1 MGILQTAYR
10 TYQILSQ
17 TEDIFDYRD
26 DGTKPLAPVSH
37 ILQNAQI
44 EITLTDEGKF
54 LSAVPV
60 SKGDESTIIPV
71 TEDSIGR
78 TSTKAPPHPLCDK
91 LSYLAPSSDE
101 KHEAYLALLT
111 AWAESPYSHPLVRA
125 VLTYVRGGTILADLE
140 RELKGKGGKS
150 VSAKYADG
158 VVRWRM
164 IPAPNGKGEDPCC
177 YKNKVLFE
185 SFKRFDSARRADAGE
200 PLVFCQISGKMDDT
214 LCKNNPK
221 KIHPNA
227 DNAKL
232 ISTNDKDNFTYRG
245 RFATPEAAVSVSYTA
260 SQMAHS
266 ALRWLVTNHKY
277 QNFNRV
283 FLCWNPEG
291 KEVPKNPIF
300 HFGEDEGN
308 KPIFV
313 SYRDEL
319 RDTLNGYKNML
330 RPQDD
335 VVIAAL
341 DATTKTTGRLSVTYY
356 TEMKSADL
364 LKRIEHWYDTCEWDG
379 KIYSF
384 YEILNCAYA
393 RAEKSEGNKP
403 FDFKPDDKGK
413 KLFDSNFQR
422 LLSCMVDGRSVP
434 YDIVRA
440 LVNRA
445 GNPFSFDQKIRDKCL
460 SRIRRTACALIR
472 KYRNDQAKRE
482 EWKVTLDTENRDRS
496 YLFGRL
502 LAVLEQAEAA
512 TYGKEDRRETNALRR
527 LTRYTQQP
535 MHTARALYEKL
546 NPYLNRLMRNKP
558 GLYRQ
563 YRALFDQLFGLLDE
577 LEHTSLNEPLED
589 VYLLGYSSQ
598 RSALFTKQE
607 QNETNT
613 DGGNTDE

>member
-1 MGILQTAYR
+1 M
-10 TYQILSQ
+10 LSQ
-17 TEDIFDYRD
+17 TEGIFDYRD

-60 SKGDESTIIPV
+60 SKGDESTIIPA
-71 TEDSIGR
+71 TEESAGR
-78 TSTKAPPHPLCDK
+78 TSRPEPHPLCDQ
-91 LSYLAPSSDE
+91 LAYLAPSDDN

-125 VLTYVRGGTILADLE
+125 VLTYVRSGTILSDLE
-140 RELKGKGGKS
+140 RERII
-150 VSAKYADG
+150 VRNADG
-158 VVRWRM
+158 SLGSGKLAGTDYTKCLVRWRM
-164 IPAPNGKGEDPCC
+164 IPAPDEEKSESYRNPA
-177 YKNKVLFE
+177 LFE
-185 SFKRFDSARRADAGE
+185 KWASFYNDLRVGQ
-200 PLVFCQISGKMDDT
+200 PHGICQISGEEDVLCQSHPKGT
-214 LCKNNPK
+214 LSS
-221 KIHPNA
+221 A
-227 DNAKL
+227 YGAKL
-232 ISTNDKDNFTYRG
+232 ISANDSANFTYRG
-245 RFATPEAAVSVSYTA
+245 RFATPEAAVSVGYTA

-266 ALRWLVTNHKY
+266 ALRWLATNHGK
-277 QNFNRV
+277 QSGDRI

-291 KEVPKNPIF
+291 KETPGNLLYAF
-300 HFGEDEGN
+300 DAGED
-308 KPIFV
+308 KRDFV
-313 SYRDEL
+313 SYREEL
-319 RDTLNGYKNML
+319 RKTLDGYGNKL

-341 DATTKTTGRLSVTYY
+341 EAATTGRLSVTYY

-364 LKRIEHWYDTCEWDG
+364 LDRIEHWYDTCAWDG
-379 KIYSF
+379 GKFNVPTPSF
-384 YEILNCAYA
+384 REIILCAFG
-393 RAEKSEGNKP
+393 KPSGNGLSL
-403 FDFKPDDKGK
+403 DKRDAKLAGK
-413 KLFDSNFQR
+413 YFQK
-422 LLSCMVDGRSVP
+422 LLSCLTEGRSIP
-434 YDIVRA
+434 PDLVRA
-440 LVNRA
+440 LAARA
-445 GNPFSFDQKIRDKCL
+445 DTPQAYEAGPL
-460 SRIRRTACALIR
+460 ARIRHTACALIR

-482 EWKVTLDTENRDRS
+482 DWKVTLDTENRDRS
-496 YLFGRL
+496 SLFGRL

>member
-10 TYQILSQ
+10 TYQMLSQ

-26 DGTKPLAPVSH
+26 DGTEPLTPVSH
-37 ILQNAQI
+37 ILQNAQL

-54 LSAVPV
+54 LSAAAVAKED
-60 SKGDESTIIPV
+60 SSTIIPA
-71 TEDSIGR
+71 TEESAGR
-78 TSTKAPPHPLCDK
+78 TSRPEPHPLCDQ
-91 LSYLAPSSDE
+91 LAYLAPSDDK
-101 KHEAYLALLT
+101 KHEAYLALLA

-125 VLTYVRGGTILADLE
+125 VLTYVRSGTILSDLE
-140 RELKGKGGKS
+140 RERII
-150 VSAKYADG
+150 VRNADG
-158 VVRWRM
+158 SLGSGKLAGTDYAKCLVRWRM
-164 IPAPNGKGEDPCC
+164 IPAPDEEKSESYRNP
-177 YKNKVLFE
+177 VLFE
-185 SFKRFDSARRADAGE
+185 KWASFYNDLRVGQ
-200 PLVFCQISGKMDDT
+200 PHGICQISGEEDVLCQSHPKGT
-214 LCKNNPK
+214 LSS
-221 KIHPNA
+221 A
-227 DNAKL
+227 YGAKL
-232 ISTNDKDNFTYRG
+232 ISANDSANFTYRG
-245 RFATPEAAVSVSYTA
+245 RFATPEAAVSVGYTA
-260 SQMAHS
+260 SRMAHS
-266 ALRWLVTNHKY
+266 ALRWLATNHGK
-277 QNFNRV
+277 QSGDRI

-291 KEVPKNPIF
+291 KETPGNLLYAF
-300 HFGEDEGN
+300 DAGED
-308 KPIFV
+308 KRDFV
-313 SYRDEL
+313 SYREEL
-319 RDTLNGYKNML
+319 RKTLDGYGNKL

-341 DATTKTTGRLSVTYY
+341 EAATTGRLSVTYY

-364 LKRIEHWYDTCEWDG
+364 LDRIEHWYDTCAWDG
-379 KIYSF
+379 GKFNVPTPSF
-384 YEILNCAYA
+384 REIILCAFG
-393 RAEKSEGNKP
+393 KPSGNGLSL
-403 FDFKPDDKGK
+403 DKRDAKLAGK
-413 KLFDSNFQR
+413 YFQK
-422 LLSCMVDGRSVP
+422 LLSCLTEGRSIP
-434 YDIVRA
+434 PDLVRA
-440 LVNRA
+440 LAARA
-445 GNPFSFDQKIRDKCL
+445 DTPQAYEAGPL
-460 SRIRRTACALIR
+460 ARIRHTACALIR

>member
-1 MGILQTAYR
+1 M
-10 TYQILSQ
+10 LSQ

-26 DGTKPLAPVSH
+26 DGTEPLTPVSH
-37 ILQNAQI
+37 ILQNAQL

-54 LSAVPV
+54 LSAAAVAKED
-60 SKGDESTIIPV
+60 SSTIIPA
-71 TEDSIGR
+71 TEESAGR
-78 TSTKAPPHPLCDK
+78 TSRPEPHPLCDQ
-91 LSYLAPSSDE
+91 LAYLAPSDDK
-101 KHEAYLALLT
+101 KHEAYLALLA

-125 VLTYVRGGTILADLE
+125 VLTYVRSGTILSDLE
-140 RELKGKGGKS
+140 RERII
-150 VSAKYADG
+150 VRNADG
-158 VVRWRM
+158 SLGSGKLAGTDYAKCLVRWRM
-164 IPAPNGKGEDPCC
+164 IPAPDEEKSESYRNPA
-177 YKNKVLFE
+177 LFE
-185 SFKRFDSARRADAGE
+185 KWASFYNDLRVGQ
-200 PLVFCQISGKMDDT
+200 PHGICQISGEEDVLCQSHPKGT
-214 LCKNNPK
+214 LSS
-221 KIHPNA
+221 A
-227 DNAKL
+227 YGAKL
-232 ISTNDKDNFTYRG
+232 ISANDSANFTYRG
-245 RFATPEAAVSVSYTA
+245 RFATPEAAASVGYTA
-260 SQMAHS
+260 SRMAHS
-266 ALRWLVTNHKY
+266 ALRWLATNHGK
-277 QNFNRV
+277 QSGDRI

-291 KEVPKNPIF
+291 KETPGNLLYAF
-300 HFGEDEGN
+300 DAGED
-308 KPIFV
+308 KRDFV
-313 SYRDEL
+313 SYREEL
-319 RDTLNGYKNML
+319 RKTLDGYGNKL

-341 DATTKTTGRLSVTYY
+341 EAATTGRLSVTYY

-364 LKRIEHWYDTCEWDG
+364 LDRIEHWYDTCAWDG
-379 KIYSF
+379 GKFNVPTPSF
-384 YEILNCAYA
+384 REIILCAFG
-393 RAEKSEGNKP
+393 KPSGNGLSL
-403 FDFKPDDKGK
+403 DKRDAKLAGK
-413 KLFDSNFQR
+413 YFQK
-422 LLSCMVDGRSVP
+422 LLSCLTEGRSIP
-434 YDIVRA
+434 PDLVRA
-440 LVNRA
+440 LAARA
-445 GNPFSFDQKIRDKCL
+445 DTPQAYEAGPL
-460 SRIRRTACALIR
+460 ARIRHTACALIR

>member
-10 TYQILSQ
+10 TYQMLSQ
-17 TEDIFDYRD
+17 TEGIFDYRD
-26 DGTKPLAPVSH
+26 DGTEPLTPVSH

-60 SKGDESTIIPV
+60 SKGDESTIIPA
-71 TEDSIGR
+71 TEESAGR
-78 TSTKAPPHPLCDK
+78 TSRPEPHPLCDQ
-91 LSYLAPSSDE
+91 LAYLAPSDDN

-125 VLTYVRGGTILADLE
+125 VLTYVRSGALLSDLE
-140 RELKGKGGKS
+140 RERII
-150 VSAKYADG
+150 VRNADG
-158 VVRWRM
+158 SLGSGKLAGTDYAKCLVRWRM
-164 IPAPNGKGEDPCC
+164 IPAPAEEKSESYRNPA
-177 YKNKVLFE
+177 LFE
-185 SFKRFDSARRADAGE
+185 KWASFYNDLRVGQ
-200 PLVFCQISGKMDDT
+200 PHGICQISGEEDVLCQSHPKGT
-214 LCKNNPK
+214 LSS
-221 KIHPNA
+221 A
-227 DNAKL
+227 YGAKL
-232 ISTNDKDNFTYRG
+232 ISANDSANFTYRG
-245 RFATPEAAVSVSYTA
+245 RFATPEAAVSVGYTA
-260 SQMAHS
+260 SRMAHS
-266 ALRWLVTNHKY
+266 ALRWLATNHGK
-277 QNFNRV
+277 QSGDRI

-291 KEVPKNPIF
+291 KETPGNLLYAF
-300 HFGEDEGN
+300 DAGED
-308 KPIFV
+308 KRDFV
-313 SYRDEL
+313 SYREEL
-319 RDTLNGYKNML
+319 RKTLDGYGNKL

-341 DATTKTTGRLSVTYY
+341 EAATTGRLSVTYY

-364 LKRIEHWYDTCEWDG
+364 LDRIEHWYDTCAWDG
-379 KIYSF
+379 GKFNVPTPSF
-384 YEILNCAYA
+384 REIILCAFG
-393 RAEKSEGNKP
+393 KPSGNGLSL
-403 FDFKPDDKGK
+403 DKRDAKLAGK
-413 KLFDSNFQR
+413 YFQK
-422 LLSCMVDGRSVP
+422 LLSCLTEGRSIP
-434 YDIVRA
+434 PDLVRA
-440 LVNRA
+440 LAARA
-445 GNPFSFDQKIRDKCL
+445 DTPQAFEAGPL
-460 SRIRRTACALIR
+460 ARIRHTACALIR

>member
-10 TYQILSQ
+10 TYQMLSQ

-26 DGTKPLAPVSH
+26 DGTEPLTPVSH

-60 SKGDESTIIPV
+60 SKGDESTIIPA
-71 TEDSIGR
+71 TEESAGR
-78 TSTKAPPHPLCDK
+78 TSRPEPHPLCDQ
-91 LSYLAPSSDE
+91 LAYLAPSDDK

-125 VLTYVRGGTILADLE
+125 VLTYVRSGTILSDLE
-140 RELKGKGGKS
+140 RERII
-150 VSAKYADG
+150 VRNADG
-158 VVRWRM
+158 SLGSGKLAGTDYAKCLVRWRM
-164 IPAPNGKGEDPCC
+164 IPAPDEEKSESYRNPA
-177 YKNKVLFE
+177 LFE
-185 SFKRFDSARRADAGE
+185 KWASFYNDLRVGQ
-200 PLVFCQISGKMDDT
+200 PHGICQISGEEDVLCQSHPKGT
-214 LCKNNPK
+214 LSS
-221 KIHPNA
+221 A
-227 DNAKL
+227 YGAKL
-232 ISTNDKDNFTYRG
+232 ISANDSANFTYRG
-245 RFATPEAAVSVSYTA
+245 RFATPEAAVSVGYTA
-260 SQMAHS
+260 SRMAHS
-266 ALRWLVTNHKY
+266 ALRWLATNHGK
-277 QNFNRV
+277 QSGDRI

-291 KEVPKNPIF
+291 KETPGNLLYAF
-300 HFGEDEGN
+300 DAGED
-308 KPIFV
+308 KRDFV
-313 SYRDEL
+313 SYREEL
-319 RDTLNGYKNML
+319 RKTLDGYGNKL

-341 DATTKTTGRLSVTYY
+341 EAATTGRLSVTYY

-364 LKRIEHWYDTCEWDG
+364 LDRIEHWYDTCAWDG
-379 KIYSF
+379 GKFNVPTPSF
-384 YEILNCAYA
+384 REIILCAFG
-393 RAEKSEGNKP
+393 KPSGNGLSL
-403 FDFKPDDKGK
+403 DKRDAKLAGK
-413 KLFDSNFQR
+413 YFQK
-422 LLSCMVDGRSVP
+422 LLSCLTEGRSIP
-434 YDIVRA
+434 PDLVRA
-440 LVNRA
+440 LAARA
-445 GNPFSFDQKIRDKCL
+445 DTPQAYEAGPL
-460 SRIRRTACALIR
+460 ARIRHTACALIR

>member
-10 TYQILSQ
+10 TYQMLSQ

-26 DGTKPLAPVSH
+26 DGTEPLTPVSH

-44 EITLTDEGKF
+44 EITLTGEGKF

-60 SKGDESTIIPV
+60 SKGDESTIIPA
-71 TEDSIGR
+71 TEESAGR
-78 TSTKAPPHPLCDK
+78 TSRPEPHPLCDQ
-91 LSYLAPSSDE
+91 LAYLAPSDDK
-101 KHEAYLALLT
+101 KHEAYLALLA

-125 VLTYVRGGTILADLE
+125 VLTYVRSGTILSDLE
-140 RELKGKGGKS
+140 RERII
-150 VSAKYADG
+150 VRNADG
-158 VVRWRM
+158 SLGSGKLAGTDYAKCLVRWRM
-164 IPAPNGKGEDPCC
+164 IPAPDEEKSESYRNPA
-177 YKNKVLFE
+177 LFE
-185 SFKRFDSARRADAGE
+185 KWASFYNDLRVGQ
-200 PLVFCQISGKMDDT
+200 PHGICQISGEEDVLCQSHPKGT
-214 LCKNNPK
+214 LSS
-221 KIHPNA
+221 A
-227 DNAKL
+227 YGAKL
-232 ISTNDKDNFTYRG
+232 ISANDSANFTYRG
-245 RFATPEAAVSVSYTA
+245 RFATPEAAASVGYTA
-260 SQMAHS
+260 SRMAHS
-266 ALRWLVTNHKY
+266 ALRWLATNHGK
-277 QNFNRV
+277 QSGDRI

-291 KEVPKNPIF
+291 KETPGNLLYAF
-300 HFGEDEGN
+300 DAGED
-308 KPIFV
+308 KRDFV
-313 SYRDEL
+313 SYREEL
-319 RDTLNGYKNML
+319 RKTLDGYGNKL

-341 DATTKTTGRLSVTYY
+341 EATTTGRLSVTYY

-364 LKRIEHWYDTCEWDG
+364 LDRIEHWYDTCAWDG
-379 KIYSF
+379 GKYNVPTPSF
-384 YEILNCAYA
+384 WEIILCAFG
-393 RAEKSEGNKP
+393 KPSGNGLSL
-403 FDFKPDDKGK
+403 DKRDAKLAGK
-413 KLFDSNFQR
+413 YFQK
-422 LLSCMVDGRSVP
+422 LLSCLTEGRSIP
-434 YDIVRA
+434 PDLVRA
-440 LVNRA
+440 LAARA
-445 GNPFSFDQKIRDKCL
+445 DTPQAYEAGPL
-460 SRIRRTACALIR
+460 ARIRHTACALIR

>member
-1 MGILQTAYR
+1 M
-10 TYQILSQ
+10 LSQ
-17 TEDIFDYRD
+17 TEGIFDYRD

-60 SKGDESTIIPV
+60 SKGDESTIIPA
-71 TEDSIGR
+71 TEESAGR
-78 TSTKAPPHPLCDK
+78 TSRPEPHPLCDQ
-91 LSYLAPSSDE
+91 LAYLAPSDDN

-125 VLTYVRGGTILADLE
+125 VLTYVRSGALLSDLE
-140 RELKGKGGKS
+140 RERII
-150 VSAKYADG
+150 VRNADG
-158 VVRWRM
+158 SLGSGKLAGTDYTKCLVRWRM
-164 IPAPNGKGEDPCC
+164 IPAPDEEKSESYRNPA
-177 YKNKVLFE
+177 LFE
-185 SFKRFDSARRADAGE
+185 KWASFYNDLRVGQ
-200 PLVFCQISGKMDDT
+200 PHGICQISGEEDVLCQSHPKGT
-214 LCKNNPK
+214 LSS
-221 KIHPNA
+221 A
-227 DNAKL
+227 YGAKL
-232 ISTNDKDNFTYRG
+232 ISANDSANFTYRG
-245 RFATPEAAVSVSYTA
+245 RFATPEAAVSVGYTA
-260 SQMAHS
+260 SRMAHS
-266 ALRWLVTNHKY
+266 ALRWLATNHGK
-277 QNFNRV
+277 QSGDRI

-291 KEVPKNPIF
+291 KETPGNLLYAF
-300 HFGEDEGN
+300 DAGED
-308 KPIFV
+308 KRDFV
-313 SYRDEL
+313 SYREEL
-319 RDTLNGYKNML
+319 RKTLDGYGNKL

-341 DATTKTTGRLSVTYY
+341 EAATTGRLSVTYY

-364 LKRIEHWYDTCEWDG
+364 LDRIEHWYDTCAWDG
-379 KIYSF
+379 GKYNVPTPSF
-384 YEILNCAYA
+384 WEIILCAFG
-393 RAEKSEGNKP
+393 KPSGNGLSL
-403 FDFKPDDKGK
+403 DKRDAKLAGK
-413 KLFDSNFQR
+413 YFQK
-422 LLSCMVDGRSVP
+422 LLSCLTEGRSIP
-434 YDIVRA
+434 PDLVRA
-440 LVNRA
+440 LAARA
-445 GNPFSFDQKIRDKCL
+445 DTPQAYEAGPL
-460 SRIRRTACALIR
+460 ARIRHTACALIR

>member
-10 TYQILSQ
+10 TYQMLSQ

-26 DGTKPLAPVSH
+26 DGTEPLTPVSH

-60 SKGDESTIIPV
+60 SKGDESTIIPA
-71 TEDSIGR
+71 TEESAGR
-78 TSTKAPPHPLCDK
+78 TSRPEPHPLCDQ
-91 LSYLAPSSDE
+91 LAYLAPSDDK
-101 KHEAYLALLT
+101 KHEAYLALLA

-125 VLTYVRGGTILADLE
+125 VLTYVRSGTILSDLE
-140 RELKGKGGKS
+140 RERII
-150 VSAKYADG
+150 VRNADG
-158 VVRWRM
+158 SLGSGKLAGTDYAKCLVRWRM
-164 IPAPNGKGEDPCC
+164 IPAPDEEKSESYRNPA
-177 YKNKVLFE
+177 LFE
-185 SFKRFDSARRADAGE
+185 KWASFYNDLRVGQ
-200 PLVFCQISGKMDDT
+200 PHGICQISGEEDVLCQSHPKGT
-214 LCKNNPK
+214 LSS
-221 KIHPNA
+221 A
-227 DNAKL
+227 YGAKL
-232 ISTNDKDNFTYRG
+232 ISANDSANFTYRG
-245 RFATPEAAVSVSYTA
+245 RFATPEAAVSVGYTA
-260 SQMAHS
+260 SRMAHS
-266 ALRWLVTNHKY
+266 ALRWLATNHGK
-277 QNFNRV
+277 QSGDRI

-291 KEVPKNPIF
+291 KETPGNLLYAF
-300 HFGEDEGN
+300 DAGED
-308 KPIFV
+308 KRDFV
-313 SYRDEL
+313 SYREEL
-319 RDTLNGYKNML
+319 RKTLDGYGNKL

-341 DATTKTTGRLSVTYY
+341 EATTTGRLSVTYY

-364 LKRIEHWYDTCEWDG
+364 LDRIEHWYDTCAWDG
-379 KIYSF
+379 GKYNVPTPSF
-384 YEILNCAYA
+384 WEIILCAFG
-393 RAEKSEGNKP
+393 KPSGNGLSL
-403 FDFKPDDKGK
+403 DKRDAKLAGK
-413 KLFDSNFQR
+413 YFQK
-422 LLSCMVDGRSVP
+422 LLSCLTEGRSIP
-434 YDIVRA
+434 PDLVRA
-440 LVNRA
+440 LAARA
-445 GNPFSFDQKIRDKCL
+445 DTPQAYEAGPL
-460 SRIRRTACALIR
+460 ARIRHTACALIR

>member
-1 MGILQTAYR
+1 M
-10 TYQILSQ
+10 LSQ

-26 DGTKPLAPVSH
+26 DGTEPLTPVSH

-60 SKGDESTIIPV
+60 SKGDESTIIPA
-71 TEDSIGR
+71 TEESAGR
-78 TSTKAPPHPLCDK
+78 TSRPEPHPLCDQ
-91 LSYLAPSSDE
+91 LAYLAPSDDK

-125 VLTYVRGGTILADLE
+125 VLTYVRSGTILSDLE
-140 RELKGKGGKS
+140 RERII
-150 VSAKYADG
+150 VRNADG
-158 VVRWRM
+158 SLGSGKLAGTDYAKCLVRWRM
-164 IPAPNGKGEDPCC
+164 IPAPDEEKSESYRNPA
-177 YKNKVLFE
+177 LFE
-185 SFKRFDSARRADAGE
+185 KWASFYNDLRVGQ
-200 PLVFCQISGKMDDT
+200 PHGICQISGEEDVLCQSHPKGT
-214 LCKNNPK
+214 LSS
-221 KIHPNA
+221 A
-227 DNAKL
+227 YGAKL
-232 ISTNDKDNFTYRG
+232 ISANDSANFTYRG
-245 RFATPEAAVSVSYTA
+245 RFATPEAAVSVGYTA
-260 SQMAHS
+260 SRMAHS
-266 ALRWLVTNHKY
+266 ALRWLATNHGK
-277 QNFNRV
+277 QSGDRI

-291 KEVPKNPIF
+291 KETPGNLLYAF
-300 HFGEDEGN
+300 DAGED
-308 KPIFV
+308 KRDFV
-313 SYRDEL
+313 SYREEL
-319 RDTLNGYKNML
+319 RKTLDGYGNKL

-341 DATTKTTGRLSVTYY
+341 EAATTGRLSVTYY

-364 LKRIEHWYDTCEWDG
+364 LDRIEHWYDTCAWDG
-379 KIYSF
+379 GKFNVPTPSF
-384 YEILNCAYA
+384 REIILCAFG
-393 RAEKSEGNKP
+393 KPSGNGLSL
-403 FDFKPDDKGK
+403 DKRDAKLAGK
-413 KLFDSNFQR
+413 YFQK
-422 LLSCMVDGRSVP
+422 LLSCLTEGRSIP
-434 YDIVRA
+434 PDLVRA
-440 LVNRA
+440 LAARA
-445 GNPFSFDQKIRDKCL
+445 DTPQAYEAGPL
-460 SRIRRTACALIR
+460 ARIRHTACALIR

-546 NPYLNRLMRNKP
+546 YPYLNRLMRNKP

>member
-1 MGILQTAYR
+1 M
-10 TYQILSQ
+10 LSQ

-26 DGTKPLAPVSH
+26 DGTEPLTPVSH
-37 ILQNAQI
+37 ILQNAQL

-54 LSAVPV
+54 LSAAAVAKED
-60 SKGDESTIIPV
+60 SSTIIPA
-71 TEDSIGR
+71 TEESAGR
-78 TSTKAPPHPLCDK
+78 TSRPEPHPLCDQ
-91 LSYLAPSSDE
+91 LAYLAPSDDK
-101 KHEAYLALLT
+101 KHEAYLALLA

-125 VLTYVRGGTILADLE
+125 VLTYVRSGTILSDLE
-140 RELKGKGGKS
+140 RERII
-150 VSAKYADG
+150 VRNADG
-158 VVRWRM
+158 SLGSGKLAGTDYAKCLVRWRM
-164 IPAPNGKGEDPCC
+164 IPAPDEEKSESYRNPA
-177 YKNKVLFE
+177 LFE
-185 SFKRFDSARRADAGE
+185 KWASFYNDLRVGQ
-200 PLVFCQISGKMDDT
+200 PHGICQISGEEDVLCQSHPKGT
-214 LCKNNPK
+214 LSS
-221 KIHPNA
+221 A
-227 DNAKL
+227 YGAKL
-232 ISTNDKDNFTYRG
+232 ISANDSANFTYRG
-245 RFATPEAAVSVSYTA
+245 RFATPEAAASVGYTA
-260 SQMAHS
+260 SRMAHS
-266 ALRWLVTNHKY
+266 ALRWLATNHGK
-277 QNFNRV
+277 QSGDRI

-291 KEVPKNPIF
+291 KETPGNLLYAF
-300 HFGEDEGN
+300 DAGED
-308 KPIFV
+308 KRDFV
-313 SYRDEL
+313 SYREEL
-319 RDTLNGYKNML
+319 RKTLDGYGNKL

-341 DATTKTTGRLSVTYY
+341 EAATTGRLSVTYY

-364 LKRIEHWYDTCEWDG
+364 LDRIEHWYDTCAWDG
-379 KIYSF
+379 GKFNVPTPSF
-384 YEILNCAYA
+384 REIILCAFG
-393 RAEKSEGNKP
+393 KPSGNGLSL
-403 FDFKPDDKGK
+403 DKRDAKLAGK
-413 KLFDSNFQR
+413 YFQK
-422 LLSCMVDGRSVP
+422 LLSCLTEGRSIP
-434 YDIVRA
+434 PDLVRA
-440 LVNRA
+440 LAARA
-445 GNPFSFDQKIRDKCL
+445 DTPQAFEAGPL
-460 SRIRRTACALIR
+460 ARIRHTACALIR

>member
-1 MGILQTAYR
+1 M
-10 TYQILSQ
+10 LSQ
-17 TEDIFDYRD
+17 TEGIFDYRD
-26 DGTKPLAPVSH
+26 DGTEPLTPVSH

-60 SKGDESTIIPV
+60 SKGDESTIIPA
-71 TEDSIGR
+71 TEESAGR
-78 TSTKAPPHPLCDK
+78 TSRPEPHPLCDQ
-91 LSYLAPSSDE
+91 LAYLAPSDDN

-125 VLTYVRGGTILADLE
+125 VLTYVRSGALLSDLE
-140 RELKGKGGKS
+140 RERII
-150 VSAKYADG
+150 VRNADG
-158 VVRWRM
+158 SLGSGKLAGTDYAKCLVRWRM
-164 IPAPNGKGEDPCC
+164 IPAPAEEKSESYRNPA
-177 YKNKVLFE
+177 LFE
-185 SFKRFDSARRADAGE
+185 KWASFYNDLRVGQ
-200 PLVFCQISGKMDDT
+200 PHGICQISGEEDVLCQSHPKGT
-214 LCKNNPK
+214 LSS
-221 KIHPNA
+221 A
-227 DNAKL
+227 YGAKL
-232 ISTNDKDNFTYRG
+232 ISANDSANYTYRG
-245 RFATPEAAVSVSYTA
+245 RFATPEAAVSVGYTA
-260 SQMAHS
+260 SRMAHS
-266 ALRWLVTNHKY
+266 ALRWLATNHGK
-277 QNFNRV
+277 QSGDRI

-291 KEVPKNPIF
+291 KETPGNLLYAF
-300 HFGEDEGN
+300 DAGED
-308 KPIFV
+308 KRDFV
-313 SYRDEL
+313 SYREEL
-319 RDTLNGYKNML
+319 RKTLDGYGNKL

-341 DATTKTTGRLSVTYY
+341 EAATTGRLSVTYY

-364 LKRIEHWYDTCEWDG
+364 LDRIEHWYDTCAWDG
-379 KIYSF
+379 GKFNVPTPSF
-384 YEILNCAYA
+384 REIILCAFG
-393 RAEKSEGNKP
+393 KPSGNGLSL
-403 FDFKPDDKGK
+403 DKRDAKLAGK
-413 KLFDSNFQR
+413 YFQK
-422 LLSCMVDGRSVP
+422 LLSCLTEGRSIP
-434 YDIVRA
+434 PDLVRA
-440 LVNRA
+440 LAARA
-445 GNPFSFDQKIRDKCL
+445 DTPQAFEAGPL
-460 SRIRRTACALIR
+460 ARIRHTACALIR

>member
-1 MGILQTAYR
+1 M
-10 TYQILSQ
+10 LSQ
-17 TEDIFDYRD
+17 TEGIFDYRD

-60 SKGDESTIIPV
+60 SKGDESTIIPA
-71 TEDSIGR
+71 TEESAGR
-78 TSTKAPPHPLCDK
+78 TSRPEPHPLCDQ
-91 LSYLAPSSDE
+91 LAYLAPSDDN

-125 VLTYVRGGTILADLE
+125 VLTYVRSGTILSDLE
-140 RELKGKGGKS
+140 RERII
-150 VSAKYADG
+150 VRNADG
-158 VVRWRM
+158 SLGSGKLAGTDYTKCLVRWRM
-164 IPAPNGKGEDPCC
+164 IPAPDEEKSESYRNPA
-177 YKNKVLFE
+177 LFE
-185 SFKRFDSARRADAGE
+185 KWASFYNDLRVGQ
-200 PLVFCQISGKMDDT
+200 PHGICQISGEEDVLCQSHPKGT
-214 LCKNNPK
+214 LSS
-221 KIHPNA
+221 A
-227 DNAKL
+227 YGAKL
-232 ISTNDKDNFTYRG
+232 ISANDSANFTYRG
-245 RFATPEAAVSVSYTA
+245 RFATPEAAVSVGYTA
-260 SQMAHS
+260 SRMAHS
-266 ALRWLVTNHKY
+266 ALRWLATNHGK
-277 QNFNRV
+277 QSGDRI

-291 KEVPKNPIF
+291 KETPGNLLYAF
-300 HFGEDEGN
+300 DAGED
-308 KPIFV
+308 KRDFV
-313 SYRDEL
+313 SYREEL
-319 RDTLNGYKNML
+319 RKTLDGYGNKL

-341 DATTKTTGRLSVTYY
+341 EAATTGRLSVTYY

-364 LKRIEHWYDTCEWDG
+364 LDRIEHWYDTCAWDG
-379 KIYSF
+379 GKFNVPTPSF
-384 YEILNCAYA
+384 REIILCAFG
-393 RAEKSEGNKP
+393 KPSGNGLSL
-403 FDFKPDDKGK
+403 DKRDAKLAGK
-413 KLFDSNFQR
+413 YFQK
-422 LLSCMVDGRSVP
+422 LLSCLTEGRSIP
-434 YDIVRA
+434 PDLVRA
-440 LVNRA
+440 LAARA
-445 GNPFSFDQKIRDKCL
+445 DTPQAYEAGPL
-460 SRIRRTACALIR
+460 ARIRHTACALIR
-472 KYRNDQAKRE
+472 NYRNDQAKRE

>member
-1 MGILQTAYR
+1 M
-10 TYQILSQ
+10 LSQ
-17 TEDIFDYRD
+17 TEGIFDYRD

-60 SKGDESTIIPV
+60 SKGDESTIIPA
-71 TEDSIGR
+71 TEESAGR
-78 TSTKAPPHPLCDK
+78 TSRPEPHPLCDQ
-91 LSYLAPSSDE
+91 LAYLAPSDDK

-125 VLTYVRGGTILADLE
+125 VLTYVRSGTILSDLE
-140 RELKGKGGKS
+140 RERIIVRNAAGGLGSGKLAGTDY
-150 VSAKYADG
+150 AKCL
-158 VVRWRM
+158 VRWRM
-164 IPAPNGKGEDPCC
+164 IPAPDEEKSESYRNPA
-177 YKNKVLFE
+177 LFE
-185 SFKRFDSARRADAGE
+185 KWASFYNDLRVGQ
-200 PLVFCQISGKMDDT
+200 PHGICQISGEEDVLCQSHPKGT
-214 LCKNNPK
+214 LSS
-221 KIHPNA
+221 A
-227 DNAKL
+227 YGAKL
-232 ISTNDKDNFTYRG
+232 ISANDSANFTYRG
-245 RFATPEAAVSVSYTA
+245 RFATPEAAVSVGYTA
-260 SQMAHS
+260 SRMAHS
-266 ALRWLVTNHKY
+266 ALRWLATNHGK
-277 QNFNRV
+277 QSGDRI

-291 KEVPKNPIF
+291 KETPGNLLYAF
-300 HFGEDEGN
+300 DAGED
-308 KPIFV
+308 KRDFV
-313 SYRDEL
+313 SYREEL
-319 RDTLNGYKNML
+319 RKTLDGYGNKL

-341 DATTKTTGRLSVTYY
+341 EAATTGRLSVTYY

-364 LKRIEHWYDTCEWDG
+364 LDRIEHWYDTCAWDG
-379 KIYSF
+379 GKFNVPTPSF
-384 YEILNCAYA
+384 REIILCAFG
-393 RAEKSEGNKP
+393 KPSGNGLSL
-403 FDFKPDDKGK
+403 DKRDAKLAGK
-413 KLFDSNFQR
+413 YFQK
-422 LLSCMVDGRSVP
+422 LLSCLTEGRSIP
-434 YDIVRA
+434 PDLVRA
-440 LVNRA
+440 LAARA
-445 GNPFSFDQKIRDKCL
+445 DTPQAYEAGPL
-460 SRIRRTACALIR
+460 ARIRHTACALIR

>member
-1 MGILQTAYR
+1 M
-10 TYQILSQ
+10 LSQ

-26 DGTKPLAPVSH
+26 DGTEPLTPVSH

-60 SKGDESTIIPV
+60 SKGDESTIIPA
-71 TEDSIGR
+71 TEDSAGR
-78 TSTKAPPHPLCDK
+78 TSRPEPHPLCDQ
-91 LSYLAPSSDE
+91 LAYLAPSDDK

-125 VLTYVRGGTILADLE
+125 VLTYVRSGTILSDLE
-140 RELKGKGGKS
+140 RERII
-150 VSAKYADG
+150 VRNADG
-158 VVRWRM
+158 SLGSGKLAGTDYAKCLVRWRM
-164 IPAPNGKGEDPCC
+164 IPAPDEEKSESYRNPA
-177 YKNKVLFE
+177 LFE
-185 SFKRFDSARRADAGE
+185 KWASFYNDLRVGQ
-200 PLVFCQISGKMDDT
+200 PHGICQISGEEDVLCQSHPKGT
-214 LCKNNPK
+214 LSS
-221 KIHPNA
+221 A
-227 DNAKL
+227 YGAKL
-232 ISTNDKDNFTYRG
+232 ISANDSANFTYRG
-245 RFATPEAAVSVSYTA
+245 RFATPEAAVSVGYTA
-260 SQMAHS
+260 SRMAHS
-266 ALRWLVTNHKY
+266 ALRWLATNHGK
-277 QNFNRV
+277 QSGDRI

-291 KEVPKNPIF
+291 KETPGNLLYAF
-300 HFGEDEGN
+300 DAGED
-308 KPIFV
+308 KRDFV
-313 SYRDEL
+313 SYREEL
-319 RDTLNGYKNML
+319 RKTLDGYGNKL

-341 DATTKTTGRLSVTYY
+341 EAATTGRLSVTYY

-364 LKRIEHWYDTCEWDG
+364 LDRIEHWYDTCAWDG
-379 KIYSF
+379 GKFNVPTPSF
-384 YEILNCAYA
+384 REIILCAFG
-393 RAEKSEGNKP
+393 KPSGNGLSL
-403 FDFKPDDKGK
+403 DKRDAKLAGK
-413 KLFDSNFQR
+413 YFQK
-422 LLSCMVDGRSVP
+422 LLSCLTEGRSIP
-434 YDIVRA
+434 PDLVRA
-440 LVNRA
+440 LAARA
-445 GNPFSFDQKIRDKCL
+445 DTPQAYEAGPL
-460 SRIRRTACALIR
+460 ARIRHTACALIR

>member
-1 MGILQTAYR
+1 M
-10 TYQILSQ
+10 LSQ
-17 TEDIFDYRD
+17 TEGIFDYRD

-60 SKGDESTIIPV
+60 SKGDESTIIPA
-71 TEDSIGR
+71 TEESAGR
-78 TSTKAPPHPLCDK
+78 TSRPEPHPLCDQ
-91 LSYLAPSSDE
+91 LAYLAPSDDN

-125 VLTYVRGGTILADLE
+125 VLTYVRSGTILSDLE
-140 RELKGKGGKS
+140 RERII
-150 VSAKYADG
+150 VRNADG
-158 VVRWRM
+158 SLGSGKLAGTDYTKCLVRWRM
-164 IPAPNGKGEDPCC
+164 IPAPDEEKSESYRNPA
-177 YKNKVLFE
+177 LFE
-185 SFKRFDSARRADAGE
+185 KWASFYNDLRVGQ
-200 PLVFCQISGKMDDT
+200 PHGICQISGEEDVLCQSHPKGT
-214 LCKNNPK
+214 LSS
-221 KIHPNA
+221 A
-227 DNAKL
+227 YGAKL
-232 ISTNDKDNFTYRG
+232 ISANDSANFTYRG
-245 RFATPEAAVSVSYTA
+245 RFATPEAAVSVGYTA

-266 ALRWLVTNHKY
+266 ALRWLATNHGK
-277 QNFNRV
+277 QSGDRI

-291 KEVPKNPIF
+291 KETPGNLLYAF
-300 HFGEDEGN
+300 DAGED
-308 KPIFV
+308 KRDFV
-313 SYRDEL
+313 SYREEL
-319 RDTLNGYKNML
+319 RKTLDGYGNKL
-330 RPQDD
+330 RQQDD

-341 DATTKTTGRLSVTYY
+341 EAATTGRLSVTYY

-364 LKRIEHWYDTCEWDG
+364 LDRIEHWYDTCAWDG
-379 KIYSF
+379 GKFNVPTPSF
-384 YEILNCAYA
+384 REIILCAFG
-393 RAEKSEGNKP
+393 KPSGNGLSL
-403 FDFKPDDKGK
+403 DKRDAKLAGK
-413 KLFDSNFQR
+413 YFQK
-422 LLSCMVDGRSVP
+422 LLSCLTEGRSIP
-434 YDIVRA
+434 PDLVRA
-440 LVNRA
+440 LAARA
-445 GNPFSFDQKIRDKCL
+445 DTPQAYEAGPL
-460 SRIRRTACALIR
+460 ARIRHTACALIR

-546 NPYLNRLMRNKP
+546 TPYLNRLMRNKP

>member
-1 MGILQTAYR
+1 M
-10 TYQILSQ
+10 LSQ
-17 TEDIFDYRD
+17 TEGIFDYRD
-26 DGTKPLAPVSH
+26 DGTEPLTPVSH

-60 SKGDESTIIPV
+60 SKGDESTIIPA
-71 TEDSIGR
+71 TEESAGR
-78 TSTKAPPHPLCDK
+78 TSRPEPHPLCDQ
-91 LSYLAPSSDE
+91 LAYLAPSDDN

-125 VLTYVRGGTILADLE
+125 VLTYVRSGALLSDLE
-140 RELKGKGGKS
+140 RERII
-150 VSAKYADG
+150 VRNADG
-158 VVRWRM
+158 SLGSGKLAGTDYAKCLVRWRM
-164 IPAPNGKGEDPCC
+164 IPAPAEEKSESYRNPA
-177 YKNKVLFE
+177 LFE
-185 SFKRFDSARRADAGE
+185 KWASFYNDLRVGQ
-200 PLVFCQISGKMDDT
+200 PHGICQISGEEDVLCQSHPKGT
-214 LCKNNPK
+214 LSS
-221 KIHPNA
+221 A
-227 DNAKL
+227 YGAKL
-232 ISTNDKDNFTYRG
+232 ISANDSANFTYRG
-245 RFATPEAAVSVSYTA
+245 RFATPEAAVSVGYTA
-260 SQMAHS
+260 SRMAHS
-266 ALRWLVTNHKY
+266 ALRWLATNHGK
-277 QNFNRV
+277 QSGDRI

-291 KEVPKNPIF
+291 KETPGNLLYAF
-300 HFGEDEGN
+300 DAGED
-308 KPIFV
+308 KRDFV
-313 SYRDEL
+313 SYREEL
-319 RDTLNGYKNML
+319 RKTLDGYGNKL

-341 DATTKTTGRLSVTYY
+341 EAATTGRLSVTYY

-364 LKRIEHWYDTCEWDG
+364 LDRIEHWYDTCAWDG
-379 KIYSF
+379 GKFNVPTPSF
-384 YEILNCAYA
+384 REIILCAFG
-393 RAEKSEGNKP
+393 KPSGNGLSL
-403 FDFKPDDKGK
+403 DKRDAKLAGK
-413 KLFDSNFQR
+413 YFQK
-422 LLSCMVDGRSVP
+422 LLSCLTEGRSIP
-434 YDIVRA
+434 PDLVRA
-440 LVNRA
+440 LAARA
-445 GNPFSFDQKIRDKCL
+445 DTPQAFEAGPL
-460 SRIRRTACALIR
+460 ARIRHTACALIR

-535 MHTARALYEKL
+535 THTARALYEKL

>member
-1 MGILQTAYR
+1 M
-10 TYQILSQ
+10 LSQ

-26 DGTKPLAPVSH
+26 DGTEPLTPVSH

-44 EITLTDEGKF
+44 EITLTGEGKF

-60 SKGDESTIIPV
+60 SKGDESTIIPA
-71 TEDSIGR
+71 TEESAGR
-78 TSTKAPPHPLCDK
+78 TSRPEPHPLCDQ
-91 LSYLAPSSDE
+91 LAYLAPSDDK
-101 KHEAYLALLT
+101 KHEAYLALLA

-125 VLTYVRGGTILADLE
+125 VLTYVRSGTILSDLE
-140 RELKGKGGKS
+140 RERII
-150 VSAKYADG
+150 VRNADG
-158 VVRWRM
+158 SLGSGKLAGTDYAKCLVRWRM
-164 IPAPNGKGEDPCC
+164 IPAPDEEKSESYRNPA
-177 YKNKVLFE
+177 LFE
-185 SFKRFDSARRADAGE
+185 KWASFYNDLRVGQ
-200 PLVFCQISGKMDDT
+200 PHGICQISGEEDVLCQSHPKGT
-214 LCKNNPK
+214 LSS
-221 KIHPNA
+221 A
-227 DNAKL
+227 YGAKL
-232 ISTNDKDNFTYRG
+232 ISANDSANFTYRG
-245 RFATPEAAVSVSYTA
+245 RFATPEAAASVGYTA
-260 SQMAHS
+260 SRMAHS
-266 ALRWLVTNHKY
+266 ALRWLATNHGK
-277 QNFNRV
+277 QSGDRI

-291 KEVPKNPIF
+291 KETPGNLLYAF
-300 HFGEDEGN
+300 DAGED
-308 KPIFV
+308 KRDFV
-313 SYRDEL
+313 SYREEL
-319 RDTLNGYKNML
+319 RKTLDGYGNKL
-330 RPQDD
+330 RQQDD

-341 DATTKTTGRLSVTYY
+341 EAATTGRLSVTYY

-364 LKRIEHWYDTCEWDG
+364 LDRIEHWYDTCAWDG
-379 KIYSF
+379 GKFNVPTPSF
-384 YEILNCAYA
+384 REIILCAFG
-393 RAEKSEGNKP
+393 KPSGNGLSL
-403 FDFKPDDKGK
+403 DKRDAKLAGK
-413 KLFDSNFQR
+413 YFQK
-422 LLSCMVDGRSVP
+422 LLSCLTEGRSIP
-434 YDIVRA
+434 PDLVRA
-440 LVNRA
+440 LAARA
-445 GNPFSFDQKIRDKCL
+445 DTPQAYEAGPL
-460 SRIRRTACALIR
+460 ARIRHTACALIR

>member
-1 MGILQTAYR
+1 M
-10 TYQILSQ
+10 LSQ
-17 TEDIFDYRD
+17 TEGIFDYRD

-60 SKGDESTIIPV
+60 SKGDESTIIPA
-71 TEDSIGR
+71 TEESAGR
-78 TSTKAPPHPLCDK
+78 TSRPEPHPLCDQ
-91 LSYLAPSSDE
+91 LAYLAPSDDN

-125 VLTYVRGGTILADLE
+125 VLTYVRSGTILSDLE
-140 RELKGKGGKS
+140 RERII
-150 VSAKYADG
+150 VRNADG
-158 VVRWRM
+158 SLGSGKLAGTDYTKCLVRWRM
-164 IPAPNGKGEDPCC
+164 IPAPDEEKSESYRNPA
-177 YKNKVLFE
+177 LFE
-185 SFKRFDSARRADAGE
+185 KWASFYNDLRVGQ
-200 PLVFCQISGKMDDT
+200 PHGICQISGEEDVLCQSHPKGT
-214 LCKNNPK
+214 LSS
-221 KIHPNA
+221 A
-227 DNAKL
+227 YGAKL
-232 ISTNDKDNFTYRG
+232 ISANDSANFTYRG
-245 RFATPEAAVSVSYTA
+245 RFATPEAAVSVGYTA
-260 SQMAHS
+260 SRMAHS
-266 ALRWLVTNHKY
+266 ALRWLATNHGK
-277 QNFNRV
+277 QSGDRI

-291 KEVPKNPIF
+291 KETPGNLLYAF
-300 HFGEDEGN
+300 DAGED
-308 KPIFV
+308 KRDFV
-313 SYRDEL
+313 SYREEL
-319 RDTLNGYKNML
+319 RKTLDGYGNKL

-341 DATTKTTGRLSVTYY
+341 EAATTGRLSVTYY

-364 LKRIEHWYDTCEWDG
+364 LDRIEHWYDTCAWDG
-379 KIYSF
+379 GKFNVPTPSF
-384 YEILNCAYA
+384 REIILCAFG
-393 RAEKSEGNKP
+393 KPSGNGLSL
-403 FDFKPDDKGK
+403 DKRDAKLAGK
-413 KLFDSNFQR
+413 YFQK
-422 LLSCMVDGRSVP
+422 LLSCLTEGRSIP
-434 YDIVRA
+434 PDLVRA
-440 LVNRA
+440 LAARA
-445 GNPFSFDQKIRDKCL
+445 DTPQAYEAGPL
-460 SRIRRTACALIR
+460 ARIRHTACALIR

-546 NPYLNRLMRNKP
+546 NPYLNRLMRNKS

>member
-1 MGILQTAYR
+1 M
-10 TYQILSQ
+10 LSQ

-26 DGTKPLAPVSH
+26 DGTEPLTPVSH
-37 ILQNAQI
+37 ILQNAQL

-54 LSAVPV
+54 LSAAAVAKED
-60 SKGDESTIIPV
+60 SSTIIPA
-71 TEDSIGR
+71 TEDSAGR
-78 TSTKAPPHPLCDK
+78 TSRPEPHPLCDQ
-91 LSYLAPSSDE
+91 LAYLAPSDDK
-101 KHEAYLALLT
+101 KHEAYLALLA

-125 VLTYVRGGTILADLE
+125 VLTYVRSGTILSDLE
-140 RELKGKGGKS
+140 RERII
-150 VSAKYADG
+150 VRNADG
-158 VVRWRM
+158 SLGSGKLAGTDYAKCLVRWRM
-164 IPAPNGKGEDPCC
+164 IPAPDEEKSESYRNP
-177 YKNKVLFE
+177 VLFE
-185 SFKRFDSARRADAGE
+185 KWASFYNDLRVGQ
-200 PLVFCQISGKMDDT
+200 PHGICQISGEEDVLCQSHPKGT
-214 LCKNNPK
+214 LSS
-221 KIHPNA
+221 A
-227 DNAKL
+227 YGAKL
-232 ISTNDKDNFTYRG
+232 ISANDSANFTYRG
-245 RFATPEAAVSVSYTA
+245 RFATPEAAVSVGYTA
-260 SQMAHS
+260 SRMAHS
-266 ALRWLVTNHKY
+266 ALRWLATNHGK
-277 QNFNRV
+277 QSGDRI

-291 KEVPKNPIF
+291 KETPGNLLYAF
-300 HFGEDEGN
+300 DAGED
-308 KPIFV
+308 KRDFV
-313 SYRDEL
+313 SYREEL
-319 RDTLNGYKNML
+319 RKTLDGYGNKL

-341 DATTKTTGRLSVTYY
+341 EAATTGRLSVTYY

-364 LKRIEHWYDTCEWDG
+364 LDRIEHWYDTCAWDG
-379 KIYSF
+379 GKFNVPTPSF
-384 YEILNCAYA
+384 REIILCAFG
-393 RAEKSEGNKP
+393 KPSGNGLSL
-403 FDFKPDDKGK
+403 DKRDAKLAGK
-413 KLFDSNFQR
+413 YFQK
-422 LLSCMVDGRSVP
+422 LLSCLTEGRSIP
-434 YDIVRA
+434 PDLVRA
-440 LVNRA
+440 LAARA
-445 GNPFSFDQKIRDKCL
+445 DTPQAYEAGPL
-460 SRIRRTACALIR
+460 ARIRHTACALIR

>member
-1 MGILQTAYR
+1 M
-10 TYQILSQ
+10 LSQ
-17 TEDIFDYRD
+17 TEGIFDYRD
-26 DGTKPLAPVSH
+26 DGTEPLTPVSH

-60 SKGDESTIIPV
+60 SKGDESTIIPA
-71 TEDSIGR
+71 TEESAGR
-78 TSTKAPPHPLCDK
+78 TSRPEPHPLCDQ
-91 LSYLAPSSDE
+91 LAYLAPSDDN

-125 VLTYVRGGTILADLE
+125 VLTYVRSGALLSDLE
-140 RELKGKGGKS
+140 RERII
-150 VSAKYADG
+150 VRNADG
-158 VVRWRM
+158 SLGSGKLAGTDYAKCLVRWRM
-164 IPAPNGKGEDPCC
+164 IPAPAEEKSESYRNPA
-177 YKNKVLFE
+177 LFE
-185 SFKRFDSARRADAGE
+185 KWASFYNDLRVGQ
-200 PLVFCQISGKMDDT
+200 PHGICQISGEEDVLCQSHPKGT
-214 LCKNNPK
+214 LSS
-221 KIHPNA
+221 A
-227 DNAKL
+227 YGAKL
-232 ISTNDKDNFTYRG
+232 ISANDSANFTYRG
-245 RFATPEAAVSVSYTA
+245 RFATPEAAVSVGYTA
-260 SQMAHS
+260 SRMAHS
-266 ALRWLVTNHKY
+266 ALRWLATNHGK
-277 QNFNRV
+277 QSGDRI

-291 KEVPKNPIF
+291 KETPGNLLYAF
-300 HFGEDEGN
+300 DAGED
-308 KPIFV
+308 KRDFV
-313 SYRDEL
+313 SYREEL
-319 RDTLNGYKNML
+319 RKTLDGYGNKL

-341 DATTKTTGRLSVTYY
+341 EAATTGRLSVTYY

-364 LKRIEHWYDTCEWDG
+364 LDRIEHWYDTCAWDG
-379 KIYSF
+379 GKFNVPTPSF
-384 YEILNCAYA
+384 REIILCAFG
-393 RAEKSEGNKP
+393 KPSGNGLSL
-403 FDFKPDDKGK
+403 DKRDAKLAGK
-413 KLFDSNFQR
+413 YFQK
-422 LLSCMVDGRSVP
+422 LLSCLTEGRSIP
-434 YDIVRA
+434 PDLVRA
-440 LVNRA
+440 LAARA
-445 GNPFSFDQKIRDKCL
+445 DTPQAFEAGPL
-460 SRIRRTACALIR
+460 ARIRHTACALIR

>member
-1 MGILQTAYR
+1 M
-10 TYQILSQ
+10 LSQ

-26 DGTKPLAPVSH
+26 DGTEPLTPVSH

-60 SKGDESTIIPV
+60 SKGDESTIIPA
-71 TEDSIGR
+71 TEESAGR
-78 TSTKAPPHPLCDK
+78 TSRPEPHPLCDQ
-91 LSYLAPSSDE
+91 LAYLAPSDDK

-125 VLTYVRGGTILADLE
+125 VLTYVRSGTILSDWE
-140 RELKGKGGKS
+140 RERII
-150 VSAKYADG
+150 VRNADG
-158 VVRWRM
+158 SLGSGKLAGTDYAKCLVRWRM
-164 IPAPNGKGEDPCC
+164 IPAPDEEKSESYRNPA
-177 YKNKVLFE
+177 LFE
-185 SFKRFDSARRADAGE
+185 KWASFYNDLRVGQ
-200 PLVFCQISGKMDDT
+200 PHGICQISGEEDVLCQSHPKGT
-214 LCKNNPK
+214 LSS
-221 KIHPNA
+221 A
-227 DNAKL
+227 YGAKL
-232 ISTNDKDNFTYRG
+232 ISANDSANFTYRG
-245 RFATPEAAVSVSYTA
+245 RFATPEAAVSVGYTA
-260 SQMAHS
+260 SRMAHS
-266 ALRWLVTNHKY
+266 ALRWLATNHGK
-277 QNFNRV
+277 QSGDRI

-291 KEVPKNPIF
+291 KETPGNLLYAF
-300 HFGEDEGN
+300 DAGED
-308 KPIFV
+308 KRDFV
-313 SYRDEL
+313 SYREEL
-319 RDTLNGYKNML
+319 RKTLDGYGNKL

-341 DATTKTTGRLSVTYY
+341 EAATTGRLSVTYY

-364 LKRIEHWYDTCEWDG
+364 LDRIEHWYDTCAWDG
-379 KIYSF
+379 GKYNVPTPSF
-384 YEILNCAYA
+384 WEIILCAFG
-393 RAEKSEGNKP
+393 KPSGNGLSL
-403 FDFKPDDKGK
+403 DKRDAKLAGK
-413 KLFDSNFQR
+413 YFQK
-422 LLSCMVDGRSVP
+422 LLSCLTEGRSIP
-434 YDIVRA
+434 PDLVRA
-440 LVNRA
+440 LAARA
-445 GNPFSFDQKIRDKCL
+445 DTPQAYEAGPL
-460 SRIRRTACALIR
+460 ARIRHTACALIR

>member
-10 TYQILSQ
+10 TYQMLSQ
-17 TEDIFDYRD
+17 TEGIFDYRD
-26 DGTKPLAPVSH
+26 DGTEPLTPVSH
-37 ILQNAQI
+37 ILQKAQF
-44 EITLTDEGKF
+44 EITLTDEGQF
-54 LSAVPV
+54 LSAAAVAKED
-60 SKGDESTIIPV
+60 SSTIIPA
-71 TEDSIGR
+71 TEESAGR
-78 TSTKAPPHPLCDK
+78 TSRPEPHPLCDQ
-91 LSYLAPSSDE
+91 LAYLAPSDDK
-101 KHEAYLALLT
+101 KHEAYLALLA
-111 AWAESPYSHPLVRA
+111 AWRNRRIRTRLVRA
-125 VLTYVRGGTILADLE
+125 VLTYVRSGALLSDLE
-140 RELKGKGGKS
+140 KEGIIVRN
-150 VSAKYADG
+150 ADG
-158 VVRWRM
+158 SLGSGKLAGTDYAKCLVRWRM
-164 IPAPNGKGEDPCC
+164 IPAPDEEKSESYRNPA
-177 YKNKVLFE
+177 LFE
-185 SFKRFDSARRADAGE
+185 KWASFYNDLRVGQ
-200 PLVFCQISGKMDDT
+200 PHGICQISGEEDVLCQSHPKGT
-214 LCKNNPK
+214 LSS
-221 KIHPNA
+221 A
-227 DNAKL
+227 YGAKL
-232 ISTNDKDNFTYRG
+232 ISANDSANFTYRG
-245 RFATPEAAVSVSYTA
+245 RFATPEAAVSVGYTA
-260 SQMAHS
+260 SRMAHS
-266 ALRWLVTNHKY
+266 ALRWLATNHGK
-277 QNFNRV
+277 QSGDRI

-291 KEVPKNPIF
+291 KETPGNLLYAF
-300 HFGEDEGN
+300 DAGED
-308 KPIFV
+308 KRDFV
-313 SYRDEL
+313 SYREEL
-319 RDTLNGYKNML
+319 RKTLDGYGNKL

-341 DATTKTTGRLSVTYY
+341 EAATTGRLSVTYY

-364 LKRIEHWYDTCEWDG
+364 LDRIEHWYDTCAWDG
-379 KIYSF
+379 GKFNVPTPSF
-384 YEILNCAYA
+384 REIILCAFG
-393 RAEKSEGNKP
+393 KPSGNGLSL
-403 FDFKPDDKGK
+403 DKRDAKLAGK
-413 KLFDSNFQR
+413 YFQK
-422 LLSCMVDGRSVP
+422 LLSCLTEGRSIP
-434 YDIVRA
+434 PDLVRA
-440 LVNRA
+440 LAARA
-445 GNPFSFDQKIRDKCL
+445 DTPQAYEAGPL
-460 SRIRRTACALIR
+460 ARIRHTACALIR

>member
-1 MGILQTAYR
+1 M
-10 TYQILSQ
+10 LSQ

-26 DGTKPLAPVSH
+26 DGTEPLTPVSH

-60 SKGDESTIIPV
+60 SKGDESTIIPA
-71 TEDSIGR
+71 TEESAGR
-78 TSTKAPPHPLCDK
+78 TSRPEPHPLCDQ
-91 LSYLAPSSDE
+91 LAYLAPSDDN

-125 VLTYVRGGTILADLE
+125 VLTYVRSGTILSDLE
-140 RELKGKGGKS
+140 RERII
-150 VSAKYADG
+150 VRNADG
-158 VVRWRM
+158 SLGSGKLAGTDYAKCLVRWRM
-164 IPAPNGKGEDPCC
+164 IPAPDEEKSESYRNPA
-177 YKNKVLFE
+177 LFE
-185 SFKRFDSARRADAGE
+185 KWASFYNDLRVGQ
-200 PLVFCQISGKMDDT
+200 PHGICQISGEEDVLCQSHPKGT
-214 LCKNNPK
+214 LSS
-221 KIHPNA
+221 A
-227 DNAKL
+227 YGAKL
-232 ISTNDKDNFTYRG
+232 ISANDSANFTYRG
-245 RFATPEAAVSVSYTA
+245 RFATPEAAVSVGYTA
-260 SQMAHS
+260 SRMAHS
-266 ALRWLVTNHKY
+266 ALRWLATNHGK
-277 QNFNRV
+277 QSGDRI

-291 KEVPKNPIF
+291 KETPGNLLYAF
-300 HFGEDEGN
+300 DAGED
-308 KPIFV
+308 KRDFV
-313 SYRDEL
+313 SYREEL
-319 RDTLNGYKNML
+319 RKTLDGYGNKL

-341 DATTKTTGRLSVTYY
+341 EAATTGRLSVTYY

-364 LKRIEHWYDTCEWDG
+364 LDRIEHWYDTCAWDG
-379 KIYSF
+379 GKYNVPTPSF
-384 YEILNCAYA
+384 WEIILCAFG
-393 RAEKSEGNKP
+393 KPSGNGLSL
-403 FDFKPDDKGK
+403 DKRDAKLAGK
-413 KLFDSNFQR
+413 YFQK
-422 LLSCMVDGRSVP
+422 LLSCLTEGRSIP
-434 YDIVRA
+434 PDLVRA
-440 LVNRA
+440 LAARA
-445 GNPFSFDQKIRDKCL
+445 DTPQAYEAGPL
-460 SRIRRTACALIR
+460 ARIRHTACALIR

>member
-1 MGILQTAYR
+1 M
-10 TYQILSQ
+10 LSQ
-17 TEDIFDYRD
+17 TEGIFDYRD

-60 SKGDESTIIPV
+60 SKGDESTIIPA
-71 TEDSIGR
+71 TEESAGR
-78 TSTKAPPHPLCDK
+78 TSRPEPHPLCDQ
-91 LSYLAPSSDE
+91 LAYLAPSDDN

-125 VLTYVRGGTILADLE
+125 VLTYVRSGTILSDLE
-140 RELKGKGGKS
+140 RERII
-150 VSAKYADG
+150 VRNADG
-158 VVRWRM
+158 SLGSGKLAGTDYTKCLVRWRM
-164 IPAPNGKGEDPCC
+164 IPAPDEEKSESYRNPA
-177 YKNKVLFE
+177 LFE
-185 SFKRFDSARRADAGE
+185 KWASFYNDLRVGQ
-200 PLVFCQISGKMDDT
+200 PHGICQISGEEDVLCQSHPKGT
-214 LCKNNPK
+214 LSS
-221 KIHPNA
+221 A
-227 DNAKL
+227 YGAKL
-232 ISTNDKDNFTYRG
+232 ISANDSANFTYRG
-245 RFATPEAAVSVSYTA
+245 RFATPEAAVSVGYTA

-266 ALRWLVTNHKY
+266 ALRWLATNHGK
-277 QNFNRV
+277 QSGDRI

-291 KEVPKNPIF
+291 KETPGNLLYAF
-300 HFGEDEGN
+300 DAGED
-308 KPIFV
+308 KRDFV
-313 SYRDEL
+313 SYREEL
-319 RDTLNGYKNML
+319 RKTLDGYGNKL

-341 DATTKTTGRLSVTYY
+341 EAATTGRLSVTYY

-364 LKRIEHWYDTCEWDG
+364 LDRIEHWYDTCAWDG
-379 KIYSF
+379 GKFNVPTPSF
-384 YEILNCAYA
+384 REIILCAFG
-393 RAEKSEGNKP
+393 KPSGNGLSL
-403 FDFKPDDKGK
+403 DKRDAKLAGK
-413 KLFDSNFQR
+413 YFQK
-422 LLSCMVDGRSVP
+422 LLSCLTEGRSIP
-434 YDIVRA
+434 PDLVRA
-440 LVNRA
+440 LAARA
-445 GNPFSFDQKIRDKCL
+445 DTPQAYEAGPL
-460 SRIRRTACALIR
+460 ARIRHTACALIR

-482 EWKVTLDTENRDRS
+482 EWKVTLDTENHDRS

>member
-1 MGILQTAYR
+1 M
-10 TYQILSQ
+10 LSQ

-26 DGTKPLAPVSH
+26 DGTEPLTPVSH

-44 EITLTDEGKF
+44 EITLTGEGKF

-60 SKGDESTIIPV
+60 SKGDESTIIPA
-71 TEDSIGR
+71 TEESAGR
-78 TSTKAPPHPLCDK
+78 TSRPEPHPLCDQ
-91 LSYLAPSSDE
+91 LAYLAPSDDK
-101 KHEAYLALLT
+101 KHEAYLALLA

-125 VLTYVRGGTILADLE
+125 VLTYVRSGTILSDLE
-140 RELKGKGGKS
+140 RERII
-150 VSAKYADG
+150 VRNADG
-158 VVRWRM
+158 SLGSGKLAGTDYAKCLVRWRM
-164 IPAPNGKGEDPCC
+164 IPAPDEEKSESYRNPA
-177 YKNKVLFE
+177 LFE
-185 SFKRFDSARRADAGE
+185 KWASFYNDLRVGQ
-200 PLVFCQISGKMDDT
+200 PHGICQISGEEDVLCQSHPKGT
-214 LCKNNPK
+214 LSS
-221 KIHPNA
+221 A
-227 DNAKL
+227 YGAKL
-232 ISTNDKDNFTYRG
+232 ISANDSANFTYRG
-245 RFATPEAAVSVSYTA
+245 RFATPEAAVSVGYTA
-260 SQMAHS
+260 SRMAHS
-266 ALRWLVTNHKY
+266 ALRWLATNHGK
-277 QNFNRV
+277 QSGDRI

-291 KEVPKNPIF
+291 KETPGNLLYAF
-300 HFGEDEGN
+300 DAGED
-308 KPIFV
+308 KRDFV
-313 SYRDEL
+313 SYREEL
-319 RDTLNGYKNML
+319 RKTLDGYGNKL

-341 DATTKTTGRLSVTYY
+341 EATTTGRLSVTYY

-364 LKRIEHWYDTCEWDG
+364 LDRIEHWYDTCAWDG
-379 KIYSF
+379 GKYNVPTPSF
-384 YEILNCAYA
+384 WEIILCAFG
-393 RAEKSEGNKP
+393 KPSGNGLSL
-403 FDFKPDDKGK
+403 DKRDAKLAGK
-413 KLFDSNFQR
+413 YFQK
-422 LLSCMVDGRSVP
+422 LLSCLTEGRSIP
-434 YDIVRA
+434 PDLVRA
-440 LVNRA
+440 LAARA
-445 GNPFSFDQKIRDKCL
+445 DTPQAYEAGPL
-460 SRIRRTACALIR
+460 ARIRHTACALIR

>member
-1 MGILQTAYR
+1 M
-10 TYQILSQ
+10 LSQ
-17 TEDIFDYRD
+17 TEGIFDYRD
-26 DGTKPLAPVSH
+26 DGTEPLTPVSH

-60 SKGDESTIIPV
+60 SKGDESTIIPA
-71 TEDSIGR
+71 TEESAGR
-78 TSTKAPPHPLCDK
+78 TSRPEPHPLCDQ
-91 LSYLAPSSDE
+91 LAYLAPSDDN

-125 VLTYVRGGTILADLE
+125 VLTYVRSGALLSDLE
-140 RELKGKGGKS
+140 RERII
-150 VSAKYADG
+150 VRNADG
-158 VVRWRM
+158 SLGSGKLAGTDYAKCLVRWRM
-164 IPAPNGKGEDPCC
+164 IPAPAEEKSESYRNPA
-177 YKNKVLFE
+177 LFE
-185 SFKRFDSARRADAGE
+185 KWASFYNDLRVGQ
-200 PLVFCQISGKMDDT
+200 PHGICQISGEEDVLCQSHPKGT
-214 LCKNNPK
+214 LSS
-221 KIHPNA
+221 A
-227 DNAKL
+227 YGAKL
-232 ISTNDKDNFTYRG
+232 ISANDSANFTYRG
-245 RFATPEAAVSVSYTA
+245 RFATPEAAVSVGYTA
-260 SQMAHS
+260 SRMAHS
-266 ALRWLVTNHKY
+266 ALRWLATNHGK
-277 QNFNRV
+277 QSGDRI

-291 KEVPKNPIF
+291 KETPGNLLYAF
-300 HFGEDEGN
+300 DAGED
-308 KPIFV
+308 KRDFV
-313 SYRDEL
+313 SYREEL
-319 RDTLNGYKNML
+319 RKTLDGYGNKL

-341 DATTKTTGRLSVTYY
+341 EAATTGRLSVTYY

-364 LKRIEHWYDTCEWDG
+364 LDRIEHWYDTCAWDG
-379 KIYSF
+379 GKFNVPTPSF
-384 YEILNCAYA
+384 REIILCAFG
-393 RAEKSEGNKP
+393 KPSGNGLSL
-403 FDFKPDDKGK
+403 DKRDAKLAGK
-413 KLFDSNFQR
+413 YFQK
-422 LLSCMVDGRSVP
+422 LLSCLTEGRSIP
-434 YDIVRA
+434 PDLVRA
-440 LVNRA
+440 LAARA
-445 GNPFSFDQKIRDKCL
+445 DTPQAFEAGPL
-460 SRIRRTACALIR
+460 ARIRHTACALIR

-482 EWKVTLDTENRDRS
+482 EWKVTLDTKNRDRS

>member
-1 MGILQTAYR
+1 M
-10 TYQILSQ
+10 LSQ

-26 DGTKPLAPVSH
+26 DGTEPLTPVSH

-54 LSAVPV
+54 LSAAAVAKED
-60 SKGDESTIIPV
+60 SSTIIPA
-71 TEDSIGR
+71 TEESAGR
-78 TSTKAPPHPLCDK
+78 TSRPEPHPLCDQ
-91 LSYLAPSSDE
+91 LAYLAPSDDK

-125 VLTYVRGGTILADLE
+125 VLTYVRSGTILSDLE
-140 RELKGKGGKS
+140 RERII
-150 VSAKYADG
+150 VRNADG
-158 VVRWRM
+158 SLGSGKLAGTDYAKCLVRWRM
-164 IPAPNGKGEDPCC
+164 IPAPDEEKSESYRNPA
-177 YKNKVLFE
+177 LFE
-185 SFKRFDSARRADAGE
+185 KWASFYNDLRVGQ
-200 PLVFCQISGKMDDT
+200 PHGICQISGEEDVLCQSHPKGT
-214 LCKNNPK
+214 LSS
-221 KIHPNA
+221 A
-227 DNAKL
+227 YGAKL
-232 ISTNDKDNFTYRG
+232 ISANDSANFTYRG
-245 RFATPEAAVSVSYTA
+245 RFATPEAAVSVGYTA
-260 SQMAHS
+260 SRMAHS
-266 ALRWLVTNHKY
+266 ALRWLATNHGK
-277 QNFNRV
+277 QSGDRI

-291 KEVPKNPIF
+291 KETPGNLLYAF
-300 HFGEDEGN
+300 DAGED
-308 KPIFV
+308 KRDFV
-313 SYRDEL
+313 SYREEL
-319 RDTLNGYKNML
+319 RKTLDGYGNKL

-341 DATTKTTGRLSVTYY
+341 EAATTGRLSVTYY

-364 LKRIEHWYDTCEWDG
+364 LDRIEHWYDTCAWDG
-379 KIYSF
+379 GKYNVPTPSF
-384 YEILNCAYA
+384 WEIILCAFG
-393 RAEKSEGNKP
+393 KPSGNGLSL
-403 FDFKPDDKGK
+403 DKRDAKLAGK
-413 KLFDSNFQR
+413 YFQK
-422 LLSCMVDGRSVP
+422 LLSCLTEGRSIP
-434 YDIVRA
+434 PDLVRA
-440 LVNRA
+440 LAARA
-445 GNPFSFDQKIRDKCL
+445 DTPQAYEAGPL
-460 SRIRRTACALIR
+460 ARIRHTACALIR

>member
-10 TYQILSQ
+10 TYQMLSQ

-26 DGTKPLAPVSH
+26 DGTEPLTPVSH

-44 EITLTDEGKF
+44 EITLTGEGKF

-60 SKGDESTIIPV
+60 SKGDESTIIPA
-71 TEDSIGR
+71 TEESAGR
-78 TSTKAPPHPLCDK
+78 TSRPEPHPLCDQ
-91 LSYLAPSSDE
+91 LAYLAPSDDK
-101 KHEAYLALLT
+101 KHEAYLALLA

-125 VLTYVRGGTILADLE
+125 VLTYVRSGTILSDLE
-140 RELKGKGGKS
+140 RERII
-150 VSAKYADG
+150 VRNADG
-158 VVRWRM
+158 SLGSGKLAGTDYAKCLVRWRM
-164 IPAPNGKGEDPCC
+164 IPAPDEEKSESYRNPA
-177 YKNKVLFE
+177 LFE
-185 SFKRFDSARRADAGE
+185 KWASFYNDLRVGQ
-200 PLVFCQISGKMDDT
+200 PHGICQISGEEDVLCQSHPKGT
-214 LCKNNPK
+214 LSS
-221 KIHPNA
+221 A
-227 DNAKL
+227 YGAKL
-232 ISTNDKDNFTYRG
+232 ISANDSANFTYRG
-245 RFATPEAAVSVSYTA
+245 RFATPEAAVSVGYTA
-260 SQMAHS
+260 SRMAHS
-266 ALRWLVTNHKY
+266 ALRWLATNHGK
-277 QNFNRV
+277 QSGDRI

-291 KEVPKNPIF
+291 KETPGNLLYAF
-300 HFGEDEGN
+300 DAGED
-308 KPIFV
+308 KRDFV
-313 SYRDEL
+313 SYREEL
-319 RDTLNGYKNML
+319 RKTLDGYGNKL

-341 DATTKTTGRLSVTYY
+341 EAATTGRLSVTYY

-364 LKRIEHWYDTCEWDG
+364 LDRIEHWYDTCAWDG
-379 KIYSF
+379 GKFNVPTPSF
-384 YEILNCAYA
+384 REIILCAFG
-393 RAEKSEGNKP
+393 KPSGNGLSL
-403 FDFKPDDKGK
+403 DKRDAKLAGK
-413 KLFDSNFQR
+413 YFQK
-422 LLSCMVDGRSVP
+422 LLSCLTEGRSIP
-434 YDIVRA
+434 PDLVRA
-440 LVNRA
+440 LAARA
-445 GNPFSFDQKIRDKCL
+445 DTPQAYEAGPL
-460 SRIRRTACALIR
+460 ARIRHTACALIR

>member
-1 MGILQTAYR
+1 M
-10 TYQILSQ
+10 LSQ

-26 DGTKPLAPVSH
+26 DGTEPLTPVSH

-54 LSAVPV
+54 LSAAAVAKED
-60 SKGDESTIIPV
+60 SSTIIPA
-71 TEDSIGR
+71 TEESAGR
-78 TSTKAPPHPLCDK
+78 TSRPEPHPLCDQ
-91 LSYLAPSSDE
+91 LAYLAPSDDK

-125 VLTYVRGGTILADLE
+125 VLTYVRSGALLSDLE
-140 RELKGKGGKS
+140 KEGIIVRNAAGSLGSGKLAGTDY
-150 VSAKYADG
+150 AKCL
-158 VVRWRM
+158 VRWRM
-164 IPAPNGKGEDPCC
+164 IPAPDEEKSESYRNPA
-177 YKNKVLFE
+177 LFE
-185 SFKRFDSARRADAGE
+185 KWASFYNDLRVGQ
-200 PLVFCQISGKMDDT
+200 PHGICQISGEEDVLCQSHPKGT
-214 LCKNNPK
+214 LSS
-221 KIHPNA
+221 A
-227 DNAKL
+227 YGAKL
-232 ISTNDKDNFTYRG
+232 ISANDSANFTYRG
-245 RFATPEAAVSVSYTA
+245 RFATPEAAVSVGYTA
-260 SQMAHS
+260 SRMAHS

-300 HFGEDEGN
+300 SFGEDEGN

-313 SYRDEL
+313 SYREEL

-364 LKRIEHWYDTCEWDG
+364 LKRIERWYDTCEWDG

-393 RAEKSEGNKP
+393 RTKKTADGKSFN
-403 FDFKPDDKGK
+403 FTLDKK
-413 KLFDSNFQR
+413 DQKLFDGNFQR

-460 SRIRRTACALIR
+460 GRIRRTACALIR

-535 MHTARALYEKL
+535 MRTYAELRKKIQ
-546 NPYLNRLMRNKP
+546 PYLTKLKRDKP
-558 GLYRQ
+558 GLDCQ
-563 YRALFDQLFGLLDE
+563 YRKLLDE
-577 LEHTSLNEPLED
+577 LGGLLNGLRLDPASLNAPLED

-598 RSALFTKQE
+598 RSAFFTKKE

>member
-1 MGILQTAYR
+1 M
-10 TYQILSQ
+10 LSQ

-26 DGTKPLAPVSH
+26 DGTEPLTPVSH

-44 EITLTDEGKF
+44 EITLTGEGKF

-60 SKGDESTIIPV
+60 SKGDESTIIPA
-71 TEDSIGR
+71 TEESAGR
-78 TSTKAPPHPLCDK
+78 TSRPEPHPLCDQ
-91 LSYLAPSSDE
+91 LAYLAPSDDK

-125 VLTYVRGGTILADLE
+125 VLTYVRSGALLSDLE
-140 RELKGKGGKS
+140 KEGIIVRNAAGSLGSGKLAGTDY
-150 VSAKYADG
+150 AKCL
-158 VVRWRM
+158 VRWRM
-164 IPAPNGKGEDPCC
+164 IPAPDEEKSESYRNPA
-177 YKNKVLFE
+177 LFE
-185 SFKRFDSARRADAGE
+185 KWASFYNDLRVGQ
-200 PLVFCQISGKMDDT
+200 PHGICQISGEEDVLCQSHPKGT
-214 LCKNNPK
+214 LSS
-221 KIHPNA
+221 A
-227 DNAKL
+227 YGAKL
-232 ISTNDKDNFTYRG
+232 ISANDSANFTYRG
-245 RFATPEAAVSVSYTA
+245 RFATPEAAVSVGYTA
-260 SQMAHS
+260 SRMAHS
-266 ALRWLVTNHKY
+266 ALRWLATNHGK
-277 QNFNRV
+277 QSGDRI

-291 KEVPKNPIF
+291 KETPGNLLYAF
-300 HFGEDEGN
+300 DAGED
-308 KPIFV
+308 KRDFV
-313 SYRDEL
+313 SYREEL
-319 RDTLNGYKNML
+319 RKTLDGYGNKL

-341 DATTKTTGRLSVTYY
+341 EAATTGRLSVTYY

-364 LKRIEHWYDTCEWDG
+364 LDRIEHWYDTCAWDG
-379 KIYSF
+379 GKYNVPTPSF
-384 YEILNCAYA
+384 WEIILCAFG
-393 RAEKSEGNKP
+393 KPSGNGLSL
-403 FDFKPDDKGK
+403 DKRDAKLAGK
-413 KLFDSNFQR
+413 YFQK
-422 LLSCMVDGRSVP
+422 LLSCLTEGRSIP
-434 YDIVRA
+434 PDLVRA
-440 LVNRA
+440 LAARA
-445 GNPFSFDQKIRDKCL
+445 DTPQAYEAGPL
-460 SRIRRTACALIR
+460 ARIRHTACALIR

>member
-1 MGILQTAYR
+1 M
-10 TYQILSQ
+10 LSQ
-17 TEDIFDYRD
+17 TEGIFDYRD

-60 SKGDESTIIPV
+60 SKGDESTIIPA
-71 TEDSIGR
+71 TEESAGR
-78 TSTKAPPHPLCDK
+78 TSRPEPHPLCDQ
-91 LSYLAPSSDE
+91 LAYLAPSDDN

-125 VLTYVRGGTILADLE
+125 VLTYVRSGTILSDLE
-140 RELKGKGGKS
+140 RERII
-150 VSAKYADG
+150 VRNADG
-158 VVRWRM
+158 SLGSGKLAGTDYTKCLVRWRM
-164 IPAPNGKGEDPCC
+164 IPAPDEEKSESYRNPA
-177 YKNKVLFE
+177 LFE
-185 SFKRFDSARRADAGE
+185 KWASFYNDLRVGQ
-200 PLVFCQISGKMDDT
+200 PHGICQISGEEDVLCQSHPKGT
-214 LCKNNPK
+214 LSS
-221 KIHPNA
+221 A
-227 DNAKL
+227 YGAKL
-232 ISTNDKDNFTYRG
+232 ISANDSANFTYRG
-245 RFATPEAAVSVSYTA
+245 RFATPEAAVSVGYTA
-260 SQMAHS
+260 SRMAHS
-266 ALRWLVTNHKY
+266 ALRWLATNHGK
-277 QNFNRV
+277 QSGDRI

-291 KEVPKNPIF
+291 KETPGNLLYAF
-300 HFGEDEGN
+300 DAGED
-308 KPIFV
+308 KRDFV
-313 SYRDEL
+313 SYREEL
-319 RDTLNGYKNML
+319 RKTLDGYGNKL

-341 DATTKTTGRLSVTYY
+341 EAATTGRLSVTYY

-364 LKRIEHWYDTCEWDG
+364 LDRIEHWYDTCAWDG
-379 KIYSF
+379 GKFNVPTPSF
-384 YEILNCAYA
+384 REIILCAFG
-393 RAEKSEGNKP
+393 KPSGNGLSL
-403 FDFKPDDKGK
+403 DKRDAKLAGK
-413 KLFDSNFQR
+413 YFQK
-422 LLSCMVDGRSVP
+422 LLSCLTEGRSIP
-434 YDIVRA
+434 PDLVRA
-440 LVNRA
+440 LAARA
-445 GNPFSFDQKIRDKCL
+445 DTPQAYEAGPL
-460 SRIRRTACALIR
+460 ARIRHTACALIR

>member
-10 TYQILSQ
+10 TYQMLSQ
-17 TEDIFDYRD
+17 TEGIFDYRD

-60 SKGDESTIIPV
+60 SKGDESTIIPA
-71 TEDSIGR
+71 TEESAGR
-78 TSTKAPPHPLCDK
+78 TSRPEPHPLCDQ
-91 LSYLAPSSDE
+91 LAYLAPSDDN

-125 VLTYVRGGTILADLE
+125 VLTYVRSGTILSDLE
-140 RELKGKGGKS
+140 RERII
-150 VSAKYADG
+150 VRNADG
-158 VVRWRM
+158 SLGSGKLAGTDYTKCLVRWRM
-164 IPAPNGKGEDPCC
+164 IPAPDEEKSESYRNPA
-177 YKNKVLFE
+177 LFE
-185 SFKRFDSARRADAGE
+185 KWASFYNDLRVGQ
-200 PLVFCQISGKMDDT
+200 PHGICQISGEEDVLCQSHPKGT
-214 LCKNNPK
+214 LSS
-221 KIHPNA
+221 A
-227 DNAKL
+227 YGAKL
-232 ISTNDKDNFTYRG
+232 ISANDSANFTYRG
-245 RFATPEAAVSVSYTA
+245 RFATPEAAVSVGYTA

-266 ALRWLVTNHKY
+266 ALRWLATNHGK
-277 QNFNRV
+277 QSGDRI

-291 KEVPKNPIF
+291 KETPGNLLYAF
-300 HFGEDEGN
+300 DAGED
-308 KPIFV
+308 KRDFV
-313 SYRDEL
+313 SYREEL
-319 RDTLNGYKNML
+319 RKTLDGYGNKL

-341 DATTKTTGRLSVTYY
+341 EAATTGRLSVTYY

-364 LKRIEHWYDTCEWDG
+364 LDRIEHWYDTCAWDG
-379 KIYSF
+379 GKFNVPTPSF
-384 YEILNCAYA
+384 REIILCAFG
-393 RAEKSEGNKP
+393 KPSGNGLSL
-403 FDFKPDDKGK
+403 DKRDAKLAGK
-413 KLFDSNFQR
+413 YFQK
-422 LLSCMVDGRSVP
+422 LLSCLTEGRSIP
-434 YDIVRA
+434 PDLVRA
-440 LVNRA
+440 LAARA
-445 GNPFSFDQKIRDKCL
+445 DTPQAYEAGPL
-460 SRIRRTACALIR
+460 ARIRHTACALIR

>member
-1 MGILQTAYR
+1 M
-10 TYQILSQ
+10 LSQ
-17 TEDIFDYRD
+17 TEGIFDYRD
-26 DGTKPLAPVSH
+26 DGTEPLTPVSH

-54 LSAVPV
+54 QGAAAVAKED
-60 SKGDESTIIPV
+60 SSTIIPA
-71 TEDSIGR
+71 TEESAGR
-78 TSTKAPPHPLCDK
+78 TSRPEPHPLCDQ
-91 LSYLAPSSDE
+91 LAYLAPSSDE
-101 KHEAYLALLT
+101 KHKAYLALLT

-125 VLTYVRGGTILADLE
+125 VLTYVRSGALLSDLE
-140 RELKGKGGKS
+140 KEGIIVRNAAGGLGSGKLAGTDY
-150 VSAKYADG
+150 AKCL
-158 VVRWRM
+158 VRWRM
-164 IPAPNGKGEDPCC
+164 IPAPDEEKSESYRNPA
-177 YKNKVLFE
+177 LFE
-185 SFKRFDSARRADAGE
+185 KWASFYNDLRVGQ
-200 PLVFCQISGKMDDT
+200 PHGFCQISGEEDVLCQSHPKGT
-214 LCKNNPK
+214 LSS
-221 KIHPNA
+221 A
-227 DNAKL
+227 YGAKL
-232 ISTNDKDNFTYRG
+232 ISANDSANFTYRG
-245 RFATPEAAVSVSYTA
+245 RFATPEAAVSVGYTA
-260 SQMAHS
+260 SRMAHS
-266 ALRWLVTNHKY
+266 ALRWLATNHGK
-277 QNFNRV
+277 QSGDRI

-291 KEVPKNPIF
+291 KETPGNLLYAF
-300 HFGEDEGN
+300 DAGED
-308 KPIFV
+308 KRDFV
-313 SYRDEL
+313 SYREEL
-319 RDTLNGYKNML
+319 RKTLDGYGNKL

-341 DATTKTTGRLSVTYY
+341 EAATTGRLSVTYY

-364 LKRIEHWYDTCEWDG
+364 LDRIKHWYDTCAWDG
-379 KIYSF
+379 GKFNVPTPSF
-384 YEILNCAYA
+384 REIILCAFG
-393 RAEKSEGNKP
+393 KPSGNGLSL
-403 FDFKPDDKGK
+403 DKRDAKLAGK
-413 KLFDSNFQR
+413 YFQK
-422 LLSCMVDGRSVP
+422 LLSCLTEGRSIP
-434 YDIVRA
+434 PDLVRA
-440 LVNRA
+440 LAARA
-445 GNPFSFDQKIRDKCL
+445 DTPQAYEAGPL
-460 SRIRRTACALIR
+460 ARIRHTACALIR

>member
-10 TYQILSQ
+10 TYQMLSQ

-26 DGTKPLAPVSH
+26 DGTEPLTPVSH

-60 SKGDESTIIPV
+60 SKGDESTIIPA
-71 TEDSIGR
+71 TEESAGR
-78 TSTKAPPHPLCDK
+78 TSRPEPHPLCDQ
-91 LSYLAPSSDE
+91 LAYLAPSDDK

-125 VLTYVRGGTILADLE
+125 VLTYVRSGTILSDLE
-140 RELKGKGGKS
+140 RERII
-150 VSAKYADG
+150 VRNADG
-158 VVRWRM
+158 SLGSGKLAGTDYAKCLVRWRM
-164 IPAPNGKGEDPCC
+164 IPAPDEEKSESYRNPA
-177 YKNKVLFE
+177 LFE
-185 SFKRFDSARRADAGE
+185 KWASFYNDLRVGQ
-200 PLVFCQISGKMDDT
+200 PHGICQISGEEDVLCQSHPKGT
-214 LCKNNPK
+214 LSS
-221 KIHPNA
+221 A
-227 DNAKL
+227 YGAKL
-232 ISTNDKDNFTYRG
+232 ISANDSANFTYRG
-245 RFATPEAAVSVSYTA
+245 RFATPEAAVSVGYTA
-260 SQMAHS
+260 SRMAHS
-266 ALRWLVTNHKY
+266 ALRWLATNHGK
-277 QNFNRV
+277 QSGDRI

-291 KEVPKNPIF
+291 KETPGNLLYAF
-300 HFGEDEGN
+300 DAGED
-308 KPIFV
+308 KRDFV
-313 SYRDEL
+313 SYREEL
-319 RDTLNGYKNML
+319 RKTLDGYGNKL

-341 DATTKTTGRLSVTYY
+341 EAATTGRLSVTYY

-364 LKRIEHWYDTCEWDG
+364 LDRIEHWYDTCAWDG
-379 KIYSF
+379 GKYNVPTPSF
-384 YEILNCAYA
+384 WEIILCAFG
-393 RAEKSEGNKP
+393 KPSGNGLSL
-403 FDFKPDDKGK
+403 DKRDAKLAGK
-413 KLFDSNFQR
+413 YFQK
-422 LLSCMVDGRSVP
+422 LLSCLTEGRSIP
-434 YDIVRA
+434 PDLVRA
-440 LVNRA
+440 LAARA
-445 GNPFSFDQKIRDKCL
+445 DTPQAYEAGPL
-460 SRIRRTACALIR
+460 ARIRHTACALIR

>member
-1 MGILQTAYR
+1 M
-10 TYQILSQ
+10 LSQ

-26 DGTKPLAPVSH
+26 DGTEPLTPVSH

-60 SKGDESTIIPV
+60 SKGDESTIIPA
-71 TEDSIGR
+71 TEESAGR
-78 TSTKAPPHPLCDK
+78 TSRPEPHPLCDQ
-91 LSYLAPSSDE
+91 LAYLAPSDDK

-125 VLTYVRGGTILADLE
+125 VLTYVRSGTILSDLE
-140 RELKGKGGKS
+140 RERII
-150 VSAKYADG
+150 VRNADG
-158 VVRWRM
+158 SLGSGKLAGTDYAKCLVRWRM
-164 IPAPNGKGEDPCC
+164 IPAPDEEKSESYRNPA
-177 YKNKVLFE
+177 LFE
-185 SFKRFDSARRADAGE
+185 KWASFYNDLRVGQ
-200 PLVFCQISGKMDDT
+200 PHGICQISGEEDVLCQSHPKGT
-214 LCKNNPK
+214 LSS
-221 KIHPNA
+221 A
-227 DNAKL
+227 YGAKL
-232 ISTNDKDNFTYRG
+232 ISANDSANFTYRG
-245 RFATPEAAVSVSYTA
+245 RFATPEAAVSVGYTA
-260 SQMAHS
+260 SRMAHS
-266 ALRWLVTNHKY
+266 ALRWLATNHGK
-277 QNFNRV
+277 QSGDRI

-291 KEVPKNPIF
+291 KETPGNLLYAF
-300 HFGEDEGN
+300 DAGED
-308 KPIFV
+308 KRDFV
-313 SYRDEL
+313 SYREEL
-319 RDTLNGYKNML
+319 RKTLDGYGNKL

-341 DATTKTTGRLSVTYY
+341 EAATTGRLSVTYY

-364 LKRIEHWYDTCEWDG
+364 LDRIEHWYDTCAWDG
-379 KIYSF
+379 GKFNVPTPSF
-384 YEILNCAYA
+384 REIILCAFG
-393 RAEKSEGNKP
+393 KPSGNGLSL
-403 FDFKPDDKGK
+403 DKRDAKLAGK
-413 KLFDSNFQR
+413 YFQK
-422 LLSCMVDGRSVP
+422 LLSCLTEGRSIP
-434 YDIVRA
+434 PDLVRA
-440 LVNRA
+440 LAARA
-445 GNPFSFDQKIRDKCL
+445 DTPQAYEAGPL
-460 SRIRRTACALIR
+460 ARIRHTACALIR

>member
-1 MGILQTAYR
+1 M
-10 TYQILSQ
+10 LSQ
-17 TEDIFDYRD
+17 TEGIFDYRD

-60 SKGDESTIIPV
+60 SKGDESTIIPA
-71 TEDSIGR
+71 TEESAGR
-78 TSTKAPPHPLCDK
+78 TSRPEPHPLCDQ
-91 LSYLAPSSDE
+91 LAYLAPSDDN

-125 VLTYVRGGTILADLE
+125 VLTYVRSGTILSDLE
-140 RELKGKGGKS
+140 RERII
-150 VSAKYADG
+150 VRNADG
-158 VVRWRM
+158 SLGSGKLAGTDYTKCLVRWRM
-164 IPAPNGKGEDPCC
+164 IPAPDEEKSESYRNPA
-177 YKNKVLFE
+177 LFE
-185 SFKRFDSARRADAGE
+185 KWASFYNDLRVGQ
-200 PLVFCQISGKMDDT
+200 PHGICQISGEEDVLCQSHPKGT
-214 LCKNNPK
+214 LSS
-221 KIHPNA
+221 A
-227 DNAKL
+227 YGAKL
-232 ISTNDKDNFTYRG
+232 ISANDSANFTYRG
-245 RFATPEAAVSVSYTA
+245 RFATPEAAVSVGYTA

-266 ALRWLVTNHKY
+266 ALRWLATNHGK
-277 QNFNRV
+277 QSGDRI

-291 KEVPKNPIF
+291 KETPGNLLYAF
-300 HFGEDEGN
+300 DAGED
-308 KPIFV
+308 KRDFV
-313 SYRDEL
+313 SYREEL
-319 RDTLNGYKNML
+319 RKTLDGYGNKL

-341 DATTKTTGRLSVTYY
+341 EAATTGRLSVTYY

-364 LKRIEHWYDTCEWDG
+364 LDRIEHWYDTCAWDG
-379 KIYSF
+379 GKFNVPTPSF
-384 YEILNCAYA
+384 REIILCAFG
-393 RAEKSEGNKP
+393 KPSGNGLSL
-403 FDFKPDDKGK
+403 DKRDAKLAGK
-413 KLFDSNFQR
+413 YFQK
-422 LLSCMVDGRSVP
+422 LLSCLTEGRSIP
-434 YDIVRA
+434 PDLVRA
-440 LVNRA
+440 LAARA
-445 GNPFSFDQKIRDKCL
+445 DTPQAYEAGPL
-460 SRIRRTACALIR
+460 ARIRHTACALIR

-546 NPYLNRLMRNKP
+546 DPYLNRLMRNKP